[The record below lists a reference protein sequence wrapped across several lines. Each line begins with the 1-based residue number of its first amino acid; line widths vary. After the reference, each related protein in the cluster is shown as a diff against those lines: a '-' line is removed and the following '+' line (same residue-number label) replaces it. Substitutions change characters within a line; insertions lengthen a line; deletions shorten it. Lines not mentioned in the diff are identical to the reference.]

1 MRLAPRFAFAF
12 AVAAAATGC
21 LADADGDGDDDP
33 ADESFIT
40 DGKGDGA
47 IAEGSPDAHGIL
59 QLVNN
64 GSYAQL
70 KSTGITGTA
79 LKNIESYRLG
89 PDKLPYSSDDKGFAS
104 LAELDAVKYVGTTTF
119 NRLLA
124 YARSNGYVSALPFA
138 PTTCADRFTSTARMA
153 EISNNFQEEVFGGA
167 VWARTRECRGTVDAV
182 CTEWSDVVKLGQP
195 DDTWIEFSKDGDKVL
210 WRMNYHRL
218 DKAFVDAN
226 TPVESVTS
234 FEWPVEFA
242 PGVITFNPGSATS
255 RVGQNSQTQAFTWSS
270 GTITDTC
277 LRTSGTLQFEVGDVR
292 YQDEYTFVTE
302 L

>member
-1 MRLAPRFAFAF
+1 MRLAPRFVLAFA
-12 AVAAAATGC
+12 AAAAATGC
-21 LADADGDGDDDP
+21 IADADDGDEDP

-47 IAEGSPDAHGIL
+47 IQEGTPEAHGVL

-70 KSTGITGTA
+70 KATGITATA
-79 LKNIESYRLG
+79 LKNIDKHRLG
-89 PDKLPYSSDDKGFAS
+89 PDGLPYSPDDRSFVS
-104 LAELDAVKYVGTTTF
+104 MRDLDAVKYVGTTTF

-124 YARSNGYVSALPFA
+124 YARSNGYVSPLPFA
-138 PTTCADRFTSTARMA
+138 STTCADRFTSTARMA

-182 CTEWSDVVKLGQP
+182 CTEWSEAFKLGQP
-195 DDTWIEFSKDGDKVL
+195 DDTWIEFSKDGDKVQ

-218 DKAFVDAN
+218 DKAFIDAN
-226 TPVESVTS
+226 TSVESVTS

-242 PGVITFNPGSATS
+242 PGVITYNPGSATS
-255 RVGQNSQTQAFTWSS
+255 RVGQNSETQAFTWST